1 MIKVANAIWEG
12 APAHSLPP
20 ALPLVSA
27 RHGKALCCRHILH
40 WRTCS
45 TSTEGAATPVCPSP
59 STKLVLVHVLTLG
72 RPAPAHRQAFARAG
86 AAAGGLYRAGQ
97 SATGAGRCT
106 GLASGG
112 SVGGSVG
119 RMRAGANYGLV
130 SMGGGGWYSATPM
143 PHQVVRHRRVGAKA

>member
-1 MIKVANAIWEG
+1 MIKVANEIWEG

-59 STKLVLVHVLTLG
+59 STKLILTTSSPWAGLPLPTDKPL
-72 RPAPAHRQAFARAG
+72 PAPAQPLVG
-86 AAAGGLYRAGQ
+86 
-97 SATGAGRCT
+97 CT
-106 GLASGG
+106 GLANLRQALGAVQG
-112 SVGGSVG
+112 WPAVEVWVEVWVG
-119 RMRAGANYGLV
+119 
-130 SMGGGGWYSATPM
+130 
-143 PHQVVRHRRVGAKA
+143 